1 MMCNACKVKLKRDG
15 KVLTC
20 AKSTRHVNVTNTRN
34 RYNRIAIINTINSN
48 GKRNCMSVIKHN
60 SKANT
65 HMNNITNIHI
75 SINIKNNSSRNN
87 NSNDMMP
94 TNSMGTIQR
103 KIDKYI
109 ERTRHVKSTRKSKRV
124 RTNNRDINAYRDINR
139 NIMTMIDNVIIIN
152 NTVKVTCISN
162 MGNNN
167 NCECKSTISIQVI
180 V

>member
-1 MMCNACKVKLKRDG
+1 MR
-15 KVLTC
+15 
-20 AKSTRHVNVTNTRN
+20 
-34 RYNRIAIINTINSN
+34 
-48 GKRNCMSVIKHN
+48 VIKHN
-60 SKANT
+60 SRANT
-65 HMNNITNIHI
+65 HMNNITN
-75 SINIKNNSSRNN
+75 
-87 NSNDMMP
+87 DMMHI
-94 TNSMGTIQR
+94 NSMGTIQR